1 MTSRFRS
8 LTPDA
13 ERKKEDEISIDLARF
28 EAELEASIARVD
40 GKPRPATPPAV
51 ASDPPPSPFPTLAP
65 AAPAGAAAAPAA
77 TVSGPPAAV
86 DNTPRATTP
95 AAPLPGVVSEPALPP
110 LDLLAPPPVARP
122 APAAPLAGAL
132 KLPTNPSR
140 AGFDLLAE
148 LRQAAA
154 EKAVANDADQAQR
167 RARVE
172 RTESAMRCL
181 FRYLGEFCGHLNKIQ
196 PALPQV
202 FRPLPNIELAGL
214 HWTESSLDYRTDG
227 GTETSPLDSVALRYT
242 LNAGDRIAVEKLPNY
257 APAYLDELKRV
268 GLRFTASEKR
278 GSRGLVEST
287 VFTVDRAIV
296 VSLLFKADSQQ
307 ETITLQT
314 RNFNG
319 LGHASYR
326 IKVSDLDQA
335 LLDQLGLHILGR
347 PSQLFQRLIKE

>member
-1 MTSRFRS
+1 MNSRFRS

-40 GKPRPATPPAV
+40 GKPRPAPLPAAV
-51 ASDPPPSPFPTLAP
+51 ASDPPPNPFPTIDLSDP
-65 AAPAGAAAAPAA
+65 VAAAPAP
-77 TVSGPPAAV
+77 TVSGPPPAAF
-86 DNTPRATTP
+86 DNTPRAATP
-95 AAPLPGVVSEPALPP
+95 AAPLPGVASAPALPP
-110 LDLLAPPPVARP
+110 LDLP
-122 APAAPLAGAL
+122 APAPIAPPAPAVAPPGAL

-154 EKAVANDADQAQR
+154 EKTVANDADQAQR
-167 RARVE
+167 KARVE
-172 RTESAMRCL
+172 RTESAMRSL

-227 GTETSPLDSVALRYT
+227 GTETSPLDSVSLRYT
-242 LNAGDRIAVEKLPNY
+242 LHAGDRIPVEKLPNY

-307 ETITLQT
+307 ETIALQT

-326 IKVSDLDQA
+326 IKVTDLDQA

-347 PSQLFQRLIKE
+347 PSHLFQRLIKE

>member
-1 MTSRFRS
+1 
-8 LTPDA
+8 PDA

-40 GKPRPATPPAV
+40 GKPRPATPTV
-51 ASDPPPSPFPTLAP
+51 GNDPPRSPFPTLDLDLADP
-65 AAPAGAAAAPAA
+65 VGSAAAPAPVA
-77 TVSGPPAAV
+77 KPSPAPAPAAV
-86 DNTPRATTP
+86 APPPRVTAP
-95 AAPLPGVVSEPALPP
+95 PAPLPGVASEPALPP
-110 LDLLAPPPVARP
+110 LDLPAPAPIAPPP
-122 APAAPLAGAL
+122 APVAAPPGAL

-154 EKAVANDADQAQR
+154 EKTIANDTDQAQR
-167 RARVE
+167 KARVE
-172 RTESAMRCL
+172 RTESAMRSL
-181 FRYLGEFCGHLNKIQ
+181 FRDLGEFCGHLNKIQ

-242 LNAGDRIAVEKLPNY
+242 LNAGDRIPVEKMPNY
-257 APAYLDELKRV
+257 AAAYLDELKRV

-296 VSLLFKADSQQ
+296 VTLLFKADSQQ
-307 ETITLQT
+307 ETIALQT

-347 PSQLFQRLIKE
+347 PSKLFQRLIKE